1 MIIREAKESDLSS
14 IVEIYNAA
22 VPTRRATAD
31 LDPISVESRRE
42 WFRKHDPEQYPIWVV
57 TVEGRVVGWLALQM
71 FYGRVAYRKTAEVSL
86 YIAPDYQGCGLGKLL
101 VEYALDRCGK
111 LDISTLIC
119 IIFAHNEPSIR
130 LFEKFGFQRWGY
142 LPGIAELEDFQAD
155 VTILGKKLSLDNN
168 LIDS

>member
-42 WFRKHDPEQYPIWVV
+42 WFKKHDPEQYPIWVV
-57 TVEGRVVGWLALQM
+57 TVEGLVVGWLALQM
-71 FYGRVAYRKTAEVSL
+71 FYGRAAYRKTAEVSL

-101 VEYALDRCGK
+101 VEYALDRCAK
-111 LDISTLIC
+111 LDLSTLIC
-119 IIFAHNEPSIR
+119 IIFAHNEPSIC

-142 LPGIAELEDFQAD
+142 LPGIAELEDLQAD
-155 VTILGKKLSLDNN
+155 VMILGKKLSL
-168 LIDS
+168 

>member
-42 WFRKHDPEQYPIWVV
+42 WFKKHDPEQYPLWVV

-71 FYGRVAYRKTAEVSL
+71 FYGRAAYRKTAEVSL

-101 VEYALDRCGK
+101 VEYALDRCAK

-142 LPGIAELEDFQAD
+142 LPGIAELEDLQAD
-155 VTILGKKLSLDNN
+155 VMILGKKLSL
-168 LIDS
+168 